1 MNRTWWTGLLVGGAV
16 SAVVLTAVTGLKAQN
31 RGAASLGRVVCLD
44 VIKIF
49 NEYQRHKDLD
59 EELRAAKE
67 DMRNEAERRVGQI
80 DSLQATLDAMSPDDP
95 TLLRRHR
102 EMLQLQLDYK
112 NWSDLMQAEMAR
124 EIGVWNKRTY
134 AEVLAVVPRP
144 SVPVGEVVDGDA
156 EAVGALRRAHGLLL
170 RSRDDGCRA
179 DHRHAQGEPAHGLVS
194 HRVRPSRSW
203 VRVHWLSARSSVS
216 SIQATS
222 RVRRCARVSAQAG
235 SRARLRSSPGSV
247 SRS

>member
-134 AEVLAVVPRP
+134 AEVLAVVEELAQREGFDVALYKSSPELLGFDP
-144 SVPVGEVVDGDA
+144 
-156 EAVGALRRAHGLLL
+156 EA
-170 RSRDDGCRA
+170 
-179 DHRHAQGEPAHGLVS
+179 
-194 HRVRPSRSW
+194 
-203 VRVHWLSARSSVS
+203 
-216 SIQATS
+216 IQE
-222 RVRRCARVSAQAG
+222 QI
-235 SRARLRSSPGSV
+235 RLRKLLYSNPEVDITQTVLDALNANYRAQPRTQMLQISPTLQTV
-247 SRS
+247 P